1 MKNLYVTL
9 FSAFLLR
16 STICTGCAEKKT
28 GSSGEVIEMIHKVN
42 GYWQMNHPEHGRSFW
57 DNAAYHTG
65 NMEVYFLT
73 KKPEYLEYSKEW
85 AEHNQ
90 WKGAKSDDK
99 TCWKY
104 SYGESDDY
112 VLFGDYQICF
122 QTYADLYNLEPD
134 TQKIARAREVMEYQM
149 STPNR
154 DYWWWADGLYMVMP
168 VMTKMYN
175 ITKNPLYLE
184 KLHEYLV
191 YADSIMYDEEAGLYY
206 RDGKYVY
213 PKHKSVNGKKDFW
226 ARGDGWVLA
235 GLAKVLKDLPKT
247 DKYRQEYIDRFR
259 TLAKSVAACQQP
271 EGYWT
276 RSMLDPQ
283 HAPGPETSGTAF
295 FAYGLQ
301 WGINNG
307 FLNAGEYQP
316 IVEKAWQYLITVAL
330 QPDGKIGYVQPIGE
344 KAIPGQVVDANST
357 SNFGVGAFLLA
368 ACERVR
374 YLNK

>member
-9 FSAFLLR
+9 FSAFLLG
-16 STICTGCAEKKT
+16 STICPGCAEKKT

>member
-9 FSAFLLR
+9 FLAFLLG
-16 STICTGCAEKKT
+16 STICAGCAEKKT